1 MLLGMTGIS
10 EESHFDVLPTR
21 SSFEGR
27 WKQKWNTWQR
37 SKHGWKN
44 MNFLPETW
52 ILGSKFLTYLKQ
64 LSDLFRVESSNAFVK
79 VQFKQ
84 VRLQTMWL
92 PRRMGLPRISRN
104 IKGMFVCLYLIFLW
118 KNADLK
124 KKKVHY
130 LREWLH
136 AVSDKYEEREYQ
148 LWQGALSPCSS
159 PSSKFRSVGCKE
171 RMRASQGSLAPI
183 TGKQMAL

>member
-1 MLLGMTGIS
+1 
-10 EESHFDVLPTR
+10 
-21 SSFEGR
+21 
-27 WKQKWNTWQR
+27 
-37 SKHGWKN
+37 

-92 PRRMGLPRISRN
+92 SRRMGLPRISRN
-104 IKGMFVCLYLIFLW
+104 IKGLFVCLYLIFLW
-118 KNADLK
+118 KNAGLK

-136 AVSDKYEEREYQ
+136 AVSEKYEESEYQ
-148 LWQGALSPCSS
+148 LWQGCPAGPISLFQPIVQVPVSWLQREDESLS
-159 PSSKFRSVGCKE
+159 RLVGPNHQQTDSAT
-171 RMRASQGSLAPI
+171 RATAGNRFHRRQI
-183 TGKQMAL
+183 TRGKNRAQQVWE

>member
-1 MLLGMTGIS
+1 
-10 EESHFDVLPTR
+10 
-21 SSFEGR
+21 
-27 WKQKWNTWQR
+27 
-37 SKHGWKN
+37 

-52 ILGSKFLTYLKQ
+52 ILGSTFLTYLKQ
-64 LSDLFRVESSNAFVK
+64 ISDLFRAESSNAFVK

-136 AVSDKYEEREYQ
+136 AVSDKYEESEYQ
-148 LWQGALSPCSS
+148 LWQGALSRCSS

-183 TGKQMAL
+183 TSKQTQPPEQQLAIDFIADK